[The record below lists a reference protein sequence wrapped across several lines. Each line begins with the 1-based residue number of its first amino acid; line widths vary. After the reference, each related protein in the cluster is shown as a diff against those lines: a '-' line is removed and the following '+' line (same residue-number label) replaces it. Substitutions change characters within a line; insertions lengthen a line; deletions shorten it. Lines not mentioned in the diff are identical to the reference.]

1 MKAISISGSLR
12 ENVGKKDAKLN
23 RRAGLIPCV
32 VYGGKD
38 QIHFT
43 VPEVDFKP
51 LIFTPLTYTVNLD
64 VAGKKIHAVLQEVQY
79 HKVDG
84 TILHVDFLEIDP
96 AKPVVMHIPVIFTG
110 IPQGVLKGGK
120 LVKKARKLK
129 VRSLI
134 ADMPD
139 DITVDLTKLEIMD
152 HCKVS
157 DLNIENLELLD
168 PKNTVIAFVKSTRVV
183 LEETPVVAGAAAPAA
198 PAAAAPAAKK

>member
-96 AKPVVMHIPVIFTG
+96 AKPVVMHIPLIFTG

-157 DLNIENLELLD
+157 DLNIAHLELLD
-168 PKNTVIAFVKSTRVV
+168 PKNTVIAFVKSTRATV
-183 LEETPVVAGAAAPAA
+183 EETPVVAGAAAPAA
-198 PAAAAPAAKK
+198 AAAAPAVKK

>member
-1 MKAISISGSLR
+1 MKAISISGSPR

-51 LIFTPLTYTVNLD
+51 LIFTPLTYTVNLE
-64 VAGKKIHAVLQEVQY
+64 VAGKKLHAVLQEVQY

-96 AKPVVMHIPVIFTG
+96 KKPVVMHIPVVFTG

-120 LVKKARKLK
+120 LVKKLRKLK

-139 DITVDLTKLEIMD
+139 DITIDLTKLEIMD
-152 HCKVS
+152 HSKVS
-157 DLNIENLELLD
+157 DLNIEHLELLD
-168 PKNTVIAFVKSTRVV
+168 PKNTVIAFVKSTRAAV
-183 LEETPVVAGAAAPAA
+183 EETPAVGAAAPAA
-198 PAAAAPAAKK
+198 GAAASAAKK

>member
-23 RRAGLIPCV
+23 RKNGLIPCV
-32 VYGGKD
+32 VYGGTE

-51 LIFTPLTYTVNLD
+51 LIFTPLTYTVDLNVD
-64 VAGKKIHAVLQEVQY
+64 GKKLHSIIQEVQY
-79 HKVDG
+79 HKVEG
-84 TILHVDFLEIDP
+84 NILHVDFLEIDP
-96 AKPVVMHIPVIFTG
+96 AKPVVMSIPVIFTG

-120 LVKKARKLK
+120 LVKKVRKLK

-139 DITVDLTKLEIMD
+139 DVTVDLTKLEIMD
-152 HCKVS
+152 HCKIS
-157 DLNIENLELLD
+157 DLNIAHLELLD
-168 PKNTVIAFVKSTRVV
+168 PQNTVIALVKSTRAAV
-183 LEETPVVAGAAAPAA
+183 EETPAAGAAAPVV
-198 PAAAAPAAKK
+198 AAAPVTKK

>member
-183 LEETPVVAGAAAPAA
+183 VEETPVVAGAAAPAT
-198 PAAAAPAAKK
+198 AAAPAAKK

>member
-23 RRAGLIPCV
+23 RKNGLIPCV
-32 VYGGKD
+32 VYGGKE

-51 LIFTPLTYTVNLD
+51 LIFTPLTYTVNLN
-64 VAGKKIHAVLQEVQY
+64 VNGKKLHSIIQEVQY
-79 HKVDG
+79 HKVEG
-84 TILHVDFLEIDP
+84 NILHVDFLEIDP
-96 AKPVVMHIPVIFTG
+96 AKPVVMSIPVIFTG

-120 LVKKARKLK
+120 LVKKFRKLK

-139 DITVDLTKLEIMD
+139 DVTVDLTHLEIMD
-152 HCKVS
+152 HCKIS
-157 DLNIENLELLD
+157 DLNIKHLELLD
-168 PKNTVIAFVKSTRVV
+168 PQNTVIALVKSTRAVV
-183 LEETPVVAGAAAPAA
+183 EETPAAGAATGAPAA
-198 PAAAAPAAKK
+198 VAPVAKK